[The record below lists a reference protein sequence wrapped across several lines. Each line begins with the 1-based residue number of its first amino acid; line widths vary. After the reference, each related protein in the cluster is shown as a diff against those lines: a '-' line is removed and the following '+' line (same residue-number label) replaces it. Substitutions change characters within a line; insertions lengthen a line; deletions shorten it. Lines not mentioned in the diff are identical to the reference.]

1 MLDELLGRAA
11 LKEEIEELSAEID
24 DLERRLE
31 AERERR
37 ASAQTARQEAERRV
51 NRLEDRIDGLEGDLE
66 RLRGEEPAPEPR
78 AVESLSRDR
87 LASVLD
93 RLESLEAP
101 PEGVLSAYVADGSD
115 LPEAVREAFGDRA
128 GIVAGAAPCL
138 AVTDDAGILG
148 ACLST
153 PVPPE
158 PFVTWS
164 DAVELERG
172 WFEPTGEYT
181 LALVRSDLFAMG
193 TFEGRERR
201 AFHGF
206 TSDLKEQH
214 SKGGFSQ
221 SRFERLRDE
230 QIADHAER
238 CRAAIAE
245 RDADPLYLVGERAL
259 LADLADVA
267 AVTRPV
273 DATGDPEDALADAV
287 RSFWTV
293 RLRGV

>member
-1 MLDELLGRAA
+1 MLDKLLGRAE
-11 LKEEIEELSAEID
+11 LKEALAEHEAEME
-24 DLERRLE
+24 DLERQLA
-31 AERERR
+31 AERDRR
-37 ASAQTARQEAERRV
+37 ADAQTARQEAERRV
-51 NRLEDRIDGLEGDLE
+51 NRLEDRIEQLEGDLE
-66 RLRGEEPAPEPR
+66 RLRGDEPAPEPR
-78 AVESLSRDR
+78 SIAAFHGDR

-93 RLESLEAP
+93 RLESLRAP
-101 PEGVLSAYVADGSD
+101 PEGVLTASVADGSD

-138 AVTDDAGILG
+138 AVTDDVGILG

-158 PFVTWS
+158 PFATWS
-164 DAVELERG
+164 DRVELDRG
-172 WFEPTGEYT
+172 WFEPAGSYT

-193 TFEGRERR
+193 DYDGRDRR

-221 SRFERLRDE
+221 GRFERLRDE
-230 QIADHAER
+230 QIDDHVER
-238 CRAAIAE
+238 CRAALAE
-245 RDADPLYLVGERAL
+245 RDADPVYLVGERAL
-259 LADLADVA
+259 LADLGDVA
-267 AVTRPV
+267 AVTAPV
-273 DATGDPEDALADAV
+273 DATGEPEAALDAAF

-293 RLRGV
+293 QVRAV